1 MALQLRHLTEPPTGF
16 ASNAMRTKKILVV
29 DDEEDIL
36 VSMKSWFLKKGFQV
50 AVTRS
55 CKEAVAILNSFQPD
69 IICLDINVGTEDGR
83 QTCLDIKSQAA
94 YQHIPVILFS
104 ANPVN
109 GQSYTDWKAD
119 AFLEKPF
126 SLRQLSSLV
135 QSYL

>member
-1 MALQLRHLTEPPTGF
+1 M
-16 ASNAMRTKKILVV
+16 SDAMNTKKILVV

-36 VSMKSWFLKKGFQV
+36 INMKSWFQKKGFEV
-50 AVTRS
+50 AVTKS
-55 CKEAVAILNSFQPD
+55 CKEAVAILHSFQPD
-69 IICLDINVGTEDGR
+69 IICLDINVGVEDGR
-83 QTCLDIKSQAA
+83 QTCLDIKNQAA

-126 SLRQLSSLV
+126 SLRQLSKLV